1 MVTIVDDL
9 PRPFPAGNG
18 MVNKTL
24 SAAGPW
30 RHEVS
35 DRKWN
40 DLSAGQR
47 NAIKILALGE
57 LTLKIAMLVDIQR
70 RPASQIRGPK
80 GAWRAAA
87 VVNLLG
93 PVSYFAFG
101 RRRAR

>member
-1 MVTIVDDL
+1 
-9 PRPFPAGNG
+9 

-24 SAAGPW
+24 SADSPW

-35 DRKWN
+35 DRKWS

-47 NAIKILALGE
+47 NGIKILALGE
-57 LTLKIAMLVDIQR
+57 LSLKIAMLVDINR
-70 RPASQIRGPK
+70 RPASLIRGPK
-80 GAWRAAA
+80 GVWRAAA

-101 RRRAR
+101 RRRAG